1 MKATGAISVG
11 HIVNLISNDVNRLDI
26 GFVFAHYVW
35 ILPVQTVLIG
45 FLIWQRLGY
54 AAIIGVVALLLQ
66 TIPVQMCLS
75 TWTAKLRCRIAE
87 RSDQRISQ
95 MNELIRGMQVIKM
108 YAWELCFRNVVKES
122 RRLEIRETRK
132 AAYLRSFYLSS
143 MILPER
149 LTLFIT
155 IVAAVEMGQTISADA
170 IFAIANLY
178 HVFQLV
184 AGIFCPMAISFAAEA
199 FVSIKR
205 IEEFL
210 LQPEKPTSQNS
221 TPLSKLAVEINNVTA
236 SWDAKTDILKNINLK
251 VPKGKLC
258 IIAGPV
264 GSGKASFKSNF
275 NFSYGKFFNANFS
288 LSIQSSLLQLILG
301 ELDPSQG
308 SINVVNNVSYASQE
322 PWLFS
327 GTIKNNILFTAP
339 YKPEYYGQVVEKCSL
354 LTDFQQLKHQDAT
367 LVGER
372 GTSLSGGQKARI
384 NLARAVYNEA
394 SLYLFD
400 DPLSAVDA
408 HVGRQLY
415 EQVIGPRGILSNETR
430 ILVTHQTQYITEEAD
445 LIVWLDNGC
454 VRSGNWQEM
463 RHTIETQIISN
474 TIESKLKEEQNEL
487 KTLQEV
493 EKEVNGTEKEPL
505 LNGFHK
511 TDTQENDKEEAVSE
525 DQGQGCV
532 KASVWWAYF
541 RAGNNVCGL
550 IYITFVLLISQA
562 ICSGAD
568 YFVNIYT
575 KIVFMDTHN
584 REAWIDENLCLI
596 IYSILIA
603 SAIFVSQIPW
613 IF

>member
-1 MKATGAISVG
+1 MKTTGAISVG

-35 ILPVQTVLIG
+35 ILPIQTVLIG

-75 TWTAKLRCRIAE
+75 TWTAKLRRRIAE

-108 YAWELCFRNVVKES
+108 YVWELCFRDVVKES

-155 IVAAVEMGQTISADA
+155 IVAAVEMGQSISADA

-210 LQPEKPTSQNS
+210 LLPEKLTPQKS

-236 SWDAKTDILKNINLK
+236 SWDSKTDTLKNINLQ

-264 GSGKASFKSNF
+264 GSGKVSFKLNLNIF
-275 NFSYGKFFNANFS
+275 LQNNFS
-288 LSIQSSLLQLILG
+288 LSVQSSVLQLILG

-308 SINVVNNVSYASQE
+308 SIKVVNNVSYASQE

-339 YKPEYYGQVVEKCSL
+339 YKPEHYGEVVEKCSL
-354 LTDFQQLKHQDAT
+354 STDFQQLRHQDAT

-445 LIVWLDNGC
+445 LIVWLDNGY

-463 RHTIETQIISN
+463 RHTIETQIMSN
-474 TIESKLKEEQNEL
+474 TIESKLKEEQSEL
-487 KTLQEV
+487 KTLEEV

-511 TDTQENDKEEAVSE
+511 TETQENDKEQAVAE

-541 RAGNNVCGL
+541 HAGNNICGL
-550 IYITFVLLISQA
+550 IYITFILLISQA

-575 KIVFMDTHN
+575 KIVFMDAHH
-584 REAWIDENLCLI
+584 REVWIDENLCLI
-596 IYSILIA
+596 IYSVLIM
-603 SAIFVSQIPW
+603 SAIFVSQISW